1 MANKQKLTQEE
12 LEKIEKE
19 REEERER
26 LSILMKADEIKE
38 ETFSF
43 DIDGQISLKSELEDL
58 SLDAIDDPETKYNL
72 YYNVINSL
80 LKKYLPKGE
89 EHKRARDL
97 IYEEKN
103 TFLTRGHRKD
113 DRGVRGADGRMGYI
127 PDMNELVNI
136 VTDWI
141 SSKGGMYDLYVKIR
155 DLNISKGYGEPR
167 I

>member
-43 DIDGQISLKSELEDL
+43 DIDGQISLKNELEDL
-58 SLDAIDDPETKYNL
+58 SLNAIDDPETKYSL

-80 LKKYLPKGE
+80 LKKYLPK
-89 EHKRARDL
+89 
-97 IYEEKN
+97 EK
-103 TFLTRGHRKD
+103 
-113 DRGVRGADGRMGYI
+113 
-127 PDMNELVNI
+127 
-136 VTDWI
+136 
-141 SSKGGMYDLYVKIR
+141 S
-155 DLNISKGYGEPR
+155 ISKLG